1 MSTRFAVI
9 IVAAGSGSRMNA
21 ETPKQFLPFLGE
33 RTILGQ
39 TVHVFD
45 THPHVDVI
53 SVVLPD
59 HHDHNLP
66 AHIVTCSGGASRKD
80 SVLSGL
86 KSLSEHNPEFVLIHD
101 AARCGID
108 HDLITRVMDAVD
120 RNHIV
125 VPTLPIADTV
135 RRKSSKGWEDV
146 SRDGLDAMQT
156 PQAVHYQT
164 YKDILERDTTDTT
177 DDASSMLNAGYQLK
191 AVLGSRHNFKITYP
205 EDLDMMRKLQ
215 DASFSV
221 VGQGFDVHQLREG
234 TGMMLGGVHIACEL
248 ELVGHSDA
256 DVLLHAITDAV
267 CGASGLGDIGQHFP
281 PSDAQWKNKASDV
294 FLRKVIELASQK
306 LCSLVHIDATII
318 GEKPKISPMRDAIQK
333 RVADIC
339 QLPISCVNIKATTTE
354 KLGFTGREEGLA
366 AMAVVTMR
374 RM

>member
-1 MSTRFAVI
+1 
-9 IVAAGSGSRMNA
+9 
-21 ETPKQFLPFLGE
+21 
-33 RTILGQ
+33 
-39 TVHVFD
+39 
-45 THPHVDVI
+45 
-53 SVVLPD
+53 
-59 HHDHNLP
+59 
-66 AHIVTCSGGASRKD
+66 
-80 SVLSGL
+80 
-86 KSLSEHNPEFVLIHD
+86 
-101 AARCGID
+101 
-108 HDLITRVMDAVD
+108 
-120 RNHIV
+120 
-125 VPTLPIADTV
+125 
-135 RRKSSKGWEDV
+135 
-146 SRDGLDAMQT
+146 MQT

-164 YKDILERDTTDTT
+164 YKDILEQDTTDTT

-318 GEKPKISPMRDAIQK
+318 GEKPKISPMRCNTKSI
-333 RVADIC
+333 ADIC
-339 QLPISCVNIKATTTE
+339 QLPISSVNIKATTTE